1 MNINDFEQ
9 YEGYWEIIDENLFD
23 EVFYMDLIEKLEPT
37 EKVIKAIE
45 LMSYIFT
52 DDRMEILEEI
62 RMMDM
67 LAQADMFDLWFDI
80 IKSRD
85 YLESVAKTVIYY
97 SIGMPV

>member
-23 EVFYMDLIEKLEPT
+23 EVFYMELIEKLEPT

-52 DDRMEILEEI
+52 EDRMEILEEI

>member
-67 LAQADMFDLWFDI
+67 LAQADMFDLWFYI